1 MENICMQRDGD
12 VYRGDFDVMYRVY
25 DLIVYMIE
33 NCVLCILYLDMIIN
47 KKKLFYFYKFICLF
61 SSVFNMWIRMCYG
74 NFY

>member
-33 NCVLCILYLDMIIN
+33 NCVLFILYLDMIIN
-47 KKKLFYFYKFICLF
+47 
-61 SSVFNMWIRMCYG
+61 
-74 NFY
+74 